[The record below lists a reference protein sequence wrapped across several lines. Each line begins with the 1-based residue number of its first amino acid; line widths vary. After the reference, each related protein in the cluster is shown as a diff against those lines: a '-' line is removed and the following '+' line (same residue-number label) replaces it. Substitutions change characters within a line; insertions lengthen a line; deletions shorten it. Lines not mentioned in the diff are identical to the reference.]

1 METGKVILGVVA
13 GIAVGAL
20 IGILVAPQK
29 GEKTRAQIADKGS
42 DLADSLQ
49 EKLNAMFE
57 GIAKKFGIAAEEE
70 TTEKENLAEKAEQ
83 IKT

>member
-29 GEKTRAQIADKGS
+29 GETTRGQIADKGN
-42 DLADSLQ
+42 DLADNIQ
-49 EKLNAMFE
+49 EKLNTMFE
-57 GIAKKFGIAAEEE
+57 GIANKFGIVTTEE
-70 TTEKENLAEKAEQ
+70 TSEKENVTEKAEQ